1 MLCCRGRQKEI
12 QVNASHEPVKI
23 LLVEDSA
30 SDAELT
36 IDALRSARVL
46 NDVQRVCDGVEAL
59 RYLRGHGAFATAAR
73 PDLILLDLNL
83 PRMSGYELL
92 EVIKQDPTLA
102 VIPVVVLTT
111 SNADHDVLRSYRL
124 HANCY
129 ISKPVALQD
138 FLEVVQELGN
148 FWLQMVRLPSP

>member
-1 MLCCRGRQKEI
+1 MST
-12 QVNASHEPVKI
+12 SHEPIQI

-46 NDVQRVCDGVEAL
+46 NDVHRVCDGVEAL
-59 RYLRGHGAFATAAR
+59 HYLRRQGAFATAGR

-92 EVIKQDPTLA
+92 EVIKQDPDLA

-111 SNADHDVLRSYRL
+111 SHAERDILRSYQL

-138 FLEVVQELGN
+138 FLDVVQEMGN
-148 FWLQMVRLPSP
+148 FWLQLVRLPPPP